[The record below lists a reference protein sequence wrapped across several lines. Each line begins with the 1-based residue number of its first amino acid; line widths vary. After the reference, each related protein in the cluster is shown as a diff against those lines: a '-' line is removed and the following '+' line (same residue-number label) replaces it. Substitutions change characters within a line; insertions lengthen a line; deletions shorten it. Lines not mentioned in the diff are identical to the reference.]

1 MFIFIEKIIIIIIII
16 VEGKTWL
23 ASNFLE
29 FVRLIKNKI
38 KIETFAA
45 PMKGQFRN
53 SSTNAM
59 AKNNVVMWWRQH
71 VRP

>member
-1 MFIFIEKIIIIIIII
+1 MVKLNLQVI
-16 VEGKTWL
+16 
-23 ASNFLE
+23 FLE

-38 KIETFAA
+38 KIETFAV

-59 AKNNVVMWWRQH
+59 AKNNVVM
-71 VRP
+71 